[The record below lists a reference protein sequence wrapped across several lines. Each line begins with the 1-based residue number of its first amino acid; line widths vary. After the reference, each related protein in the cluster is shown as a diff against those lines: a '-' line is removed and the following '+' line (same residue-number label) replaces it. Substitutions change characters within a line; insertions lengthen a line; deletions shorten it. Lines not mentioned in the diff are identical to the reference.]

1 LYVKGE
7 KHRGYCASKREYF
20 FGFKVHAVVTSD
32 GIPVEYTFTAGSA
45 HDLEGMKQL
54 PLNLPRGSELTGDS
68 AYTGYHPE
76 EMMQDG
82 GIRLLAARKAN
93 SKHPND
99 PCVEYLIA

>member
-1 LYVKGE
+1 MYVKGE

-32 GIPVEYTFTAGSA
+32 GIPVEYTFTVGSA

-68 AYTGYHPE
+68 AYTVYHPE

-93 SKHPND
+93 SKQPQ
-99 PCVEYLIA
+99 